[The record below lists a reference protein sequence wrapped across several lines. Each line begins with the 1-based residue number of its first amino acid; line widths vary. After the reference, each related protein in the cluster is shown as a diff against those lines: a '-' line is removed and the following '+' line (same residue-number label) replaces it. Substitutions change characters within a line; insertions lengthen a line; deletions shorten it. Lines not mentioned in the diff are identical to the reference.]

1 MVTSIV
7 LLVLQVSVVDN
18 RVGPSIHSLTSPVL
32 GWVWLCKTT
41 AREVA
46 LLIVFSSCKRLL
58 AASRN
63 SSASTADKHAEL
75 LLRLPW
81 YFTRHVFLILKSCT
95 SITQSGIKDHRFVGD
110 YFISA

>member
-1 MVTSIV
+1 MVTSIA

-18 RVGPSIHSLTSPVL
+18 TVGPSIHSLTSPVL

-41 AREVA
+41 IHEVA

-63 SSASTADKHAEL
+63 SSTSTADKHAEP
-75 LLRLPW
+75 LLRLPC
-81 YFTRHVFLILKSCT
+81 YFTHAMCF
-95 SITQSGIKDHRFVGD
+95 
-110 YFISA
+110 